1 MVDESSSGILITGS
15 SGALGSELKK
25 KFPNALTP
33 NHNELDITKKQMVI
47 DFFKKKKI
55 GIVIHA
61 AAITSVRKC
70 EEEKEL
76 TWKTNVDGTKNL
88 VDALIQ
94 TNSNGKFIY
103 LSTACV
109 FDGIIGMYK
118 ESSIP
123 YPENFYALT
132 KLLGEQEVKRLPNYL
147 IIRTNFTAKK
157 KWPYPKAFSDRFGT
171 YLFAEDVADGIK
183 DILDSDM
190 CGIVHIVGDKRIS
203 MLELAKITTPEIES
217 MTIEDYSGPKLT
229 MDMSLDSERWK
240 KYKISKN

>member
-1 MVDESSSGILITGS
+1 MNESNVKILITGS
-15 SGALGSELKK
+15 LGALGSELKK

-33 NHNELDITKKQMVI
+33 SHNELDITNKEKVI
-47 DFFKKKKI
+47 DFFKKNKI
-55 GIVIHA
+55 NIVIHA

-76 TWKTNVDGTKNL
+76 TWKTNVEGTKNL
-88 VDALIQ
+88 VDAIIQ
-94 TNSNGKFIY
+94 TNPNGKLIY

-109 FDGIIGMYK
+109 FEGNVGMYR

-132 KLLGEQEVKRLPNYL
+132 KLLGEQEVKKMLNYL
-147 IIRTNFTAKK
+147 IVRTNFTAKK

-171 YLFAEDVADGIK
+171 YLFAEDVANGIK
-183 DILDSDM
+183 DVLNSDIK
-190 CGIVHIVGDKRIS
+190 GIIHIVGDKRIS
-203 MLELAKITTPEIES
+203 MFELAKITTPEIKS
-217 MTIEDYSGPKLT
+217 MTINDYSGPRVT

-240 KYKISKN
+240 KYKISKD